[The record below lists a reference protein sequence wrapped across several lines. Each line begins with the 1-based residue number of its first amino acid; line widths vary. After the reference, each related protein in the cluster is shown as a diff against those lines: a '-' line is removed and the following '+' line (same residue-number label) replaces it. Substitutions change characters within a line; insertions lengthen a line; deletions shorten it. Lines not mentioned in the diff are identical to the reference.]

1 MNFSAG
7 FGFILFLL
15 ILGFSNYLMMLKRYE
30 NSLKNRKL
38 IQKNKIAELY
48 PKGTYIKALI

>member
-15 ILGFSNYLMMLKRYE
+15 MIGFSNYLMMLKRYE
-30 NSLKNRKL
+30 NGLKNRKL

-48 PKGTYIKALI
+48 PKGTFIKA